1 MRYYIIAGERSGD
14 LHGSNLAKALRRR
27 DHEAEMRGFGGEYMQ
42 SAGVTLAVNYHEMAL
57 MGLVELITKAN
68 KIKKFIRI
76 CKDDI
81 EQFKPDV
88 IILIDYGG
96 FNLQIARYGKRR
108 GFRIYYYIPPK
119 YWAWYQNRVNWL
131 KPYVDRLFL
140 ILPFEK
146 DFFRKFD
153 WEGDYVGSPV
163 LDAVKAHTAD
173 LSFLTRHQIPARP
186 EYIALLPGSRK
197 QELRSILPLMK
208 DVVRRFPQYHFLASV
223 VGSFHPDEYRALHG
237 IDNVSLVVEDTY
249 NLLQHSKAA
258 IVTSGT
264 ATLETGLFRVPQ
276 VVVYK
281 ANWISY
287 LMAKLVLSVPFISLV
302 NLIADKEVVKE
313 LLQWRAN
320 TEAVSSELRQL
331 MEDDRYRKRMLDA
344 YDDIIRILD
353 TGSASENAAELM
365 LKYLGGDR

>member
-27 DHEAEMRGFGGEYMQ
+27 DQQAEMRGFGGEYMQ
-42 SAGVTLAVNYHEMAL
+42 SAGVTLAVNYHEMAF

-68 KIKKFIRI
+68 KIKKFIRH
-76 CKDDI
+76 CKEDI
-81 EQFKPDV
+81 EAFKPDV

-119 YWAWYQNRVNWL
+119 YWAWYQNRVTWL

-146 DFFRKFD
+146 EFFRKFQ
-153 WEGDYVGSPV
+153 WEGDYVGNPV

-173 LSFLTRHQIPARP
+173 PSFLTRHKIPAKT
-186 EYIALLPGSRK
+186 EYVALLPGSRK

-208 DVVRRFPQYHFLASV
+208 RVVKRFPEYHFLASV
-223 VGSFHPDEYRALHG
+223 VGSFHPDEYRELHG
-237 IDNVSLVVEDTY
+237 FDNVSLVVEDTY
-249 NLLQHSKAA
+249 NLLQHSTAA
-258 IVTSGT
+258 VVTSGT

-276 VVVYK
+276 IVVYK

-287 LMAKLVLSVPFISLV
+287 LLAKLVLSVPFISLV
-302 NLIADKEVVKE
+302 NLIANREVVKE
-313 LLQWRAN
+313 LLQSRA
-320 TEAVSSELRQL
+320 TTDAVSSELRQL
-331 MEDDRYRKRMLDA
+331 VQDDPHRRRILDA
-344 YDDIIRILD
+344 YDDVIRILD

-365 LKYLGGDR
+365 LQYLKSDR